1 MPRCS
6 WCTANES
13 LQTYH
18 DAEWGVP
25 LHEDRKQFEFLM
37 LEALQ
42 CGLSWNLMLQKR
54 EVFHRCF
61 DDFDFEKVACY
72 GEADIQRIM
81 ETPGMLRSRRKI
93 EAVIHNARRFLEIRG
108 EFGSFCDYLWAF
120 TDGCMLIYHCHPD
133 GRMPPKNALSERIAA
148 DLRRRGFKYLG
159 PTTVYS
165 HLQSCGIINDH
176 YATCARFCEVQKNHP
191 VRWLEPEGEP

>member
-6 WCTANES
+6 WCTANEK

-25 LHEDRKQFEFLM
+25 LHDDRMQFEFLM

-54 EVFHRCF
+54 EIFRACF
-61 DDFDFEKVACY
+61 DGFDYEKIACY
-72 GEADIQRIM
+72 TEPDILRILN
-81 ETPGMLRSRRKI
+81 TPRMIRSRRKV
-93 EAVIHNARRFLEIRG
+93 EAIIHNAQCFLQVRAECG
-108 EFGSFCDYLWAF
+108 TFSDYLWTF
-120 TDGCMLIYHCHPD
+120 TDGDMVIYHGHPE

-148 DLRRRGFKYLG
+148 DLKNRGFKYLG

-165 HLQSCGIINDH
+165 HLQSCGVINDH
-176 YATCARFCEVQKNHP
+176 FADCERFRQVQEGHS